1 MYHKLNLNKIFS
13 ALIIVLFS
21 SCSALKVTNNYQ
33 VECMSV
39 GKDGTQLVKVWTY
52 VKNPD
57 DAVAQAKI
65 NAVHAI
71 IFKGVNDGRNGCM
84 QRGLASEHDAET
96 KHKEYFESFFS
107 KNGKYLSFIS
117 VSGDGIIDPADRIKT
132 KNGYKIGVVTS
143 VRHSAL
149 RQELEKDKIITKLW
163 QED

>member
-1 MYHKLNLNKIFS
+1 MIYHLNANKIFS
-13 ALIIVLFS
+13 ILLIVLFS
-21 SCSALKVTNNYQ
+21 SCSTLKVTNNYQ

-39 GKDGTQLVKVWTY
+39 GKDGTQLIKVWTY

-57 DAVAQAKI
+57 DAAAQAKI
-65 NAVHAI
+65 NAIHAI

-84 QRGLASEHDAET
+84 QRGLASAPDTEA

-107 KNGKYLSFIS
+107 KNGRYLSFIS
-117 VSGDGIIDPADRIKT
+117 ISGDGIIDPADRIKT
-132 KNGYKIGVVTS
+132 NNGYKIAVVAS

-149 RQELEKDKIITKLW
+149 RKELEKDKIITKLW

>member
-1 MYHKLNLNKIFS
+1 MFK
-13 ALIIVLFS
+13 
-21 SCSALKVTNNYQ
+21 NN
-33 VECMSV
+33 
-39 GKDGTQLVKVWTY
+39 
-52 VKNPD
+52 
-57 DAVAQAKI
+57 
-65 NAVHAI
+65 
-71 IFKGVNDGRNGCM
+71 
-84 QRGLASEHDAET
+84 
-96 KHKEYFESFFS
+96 ESFFS